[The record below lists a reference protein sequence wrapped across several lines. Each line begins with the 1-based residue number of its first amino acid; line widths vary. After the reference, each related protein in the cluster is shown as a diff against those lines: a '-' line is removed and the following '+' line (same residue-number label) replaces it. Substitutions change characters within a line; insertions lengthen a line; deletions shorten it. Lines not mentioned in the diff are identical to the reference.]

1 MRGVRVPSQM
11 RSHVRFC
18 GRSPTSSMATATL
31 DFRIES
37 LQDSND
43 LGSEAAT
50 ATRHRSSRELAG
62 QQISF
67 GTGVTLH
74 ECATG
79 NLDARPGRTSVRT
92 CALSSMGNLARPL
105 GASQPRRP
113 RVDGMSRATTLPSR
127 LGLPPYRSTRPSAAR
142 STRDDGDLIRSVGS

>member
-1 MRGVRVPSQM
+1 
-11 RSHVRFC
+11 
-18 GRSPTSSMATATL
+18 MATATL

-43 LGSEAAT
+43 LDSEAAT
-50 ATRHRSSRELAG
+50 ATCHRSSRELAG
-62 QQISF
+62 KQVSF
-67 GTGVTLH
+67 CRARVTLD

-105 GASQPRRP
+105 GASRPEDSASMVCRRQ
-113 RVDGMSRATTLPSR
+113 RHCRCG
-127 LGLPPYRSTRPSAAR
+127 
-142 STRDDGDLIRSVGS
+142 